1 MLVWAVHNGGY
12 DEDTWYWGAL
22 AMLALTTGTV
32 FALGGR
38 GLRLS
43 RSAAIATGLFA
54 LYTAWSYLSITWASY
69 KGIALEGSNKTLLYL
84 LMFGLLAALPW
95 TERGALTALLAFA
108 VGVGTIAIV
117 LLVRLAAGSHVTG
130 LFVGGRL
137 AAPTGYINS
146 TAALLTMGVLTAIA
160 LAARRELWGPVRG
173 LLLACAAAELDLAIT
188 VQSRGWLFTLPLVA
202 LVAIVVSPARLR
214 VTAAAVLPVVG
225 SALVARRLLHVY
237 QNTPSDPLQRLAEHA
252 GRPALALCVAVFVV
266 GTLFAW
272 ADGLRPVALGSI
284 ARRITGAIL
293 VIVALGG
300 GAGVVLAVSHG
311 HPGSFIS
318 RQWHGFSHEPSAN
331 TDSHFSDAGSGRYD
345 FWRVSLKAFE
355 AHPVGGLGQDNF
367 GDYYLRHRHT
377 GEEPVSPH
385 SLEMRLLSQ
394 TGVVG
399 TVLFVGFMAAAIA
412 GALRARRRGSDLGR
426 AVAAAAL
433 LPLIVWLIHGSIDWF
448 WEMPSLSG
456 PALGFLAIAGAWAD
470 REPDGQPTRSA
481 RRTIERAR
489 GPLVRR
495 GAIGVGS
502 LAALAALVVLAFPY
516 LSVRE
521 VSIATNIQN
530 VDPVASLHDLHIA
543 GRLNPLDSG
552 PGLVAG
558 AVALRHGEWAQ
569 ARRSLGQSTGRE
581 PGDWLAWLLAG
592 VAASEQGRRSVARVD
607 YVRADKIDRLQPA
620 VMEALARVGSRRP
633 LTSAE
638 VFRMLVPAA

>member
-1 MLVWAVHNGGY
+1 MLVWAVHDGGY

-22 AMLALTTGTV
+22 AMLALTIGTV

-54 LYTAWSYLSITWASY
+54 LYTAWSYLSITWAAY

-84 LMFGLLAALPW
+84 LVFGLLAALPW

-108 VGVGTIAIV
+108 VGVGAIAIV
-117 LLVRLAAGSHVTG
+117 LLVRLAAGSHLAG

-173 LLLACAAAELDLAIT
+173 LLLAGAAAELDLAIT

-214 VTAAAVLPVVG
+214 VAAAAVLPVVG
-225 SALVARRLLHVY
+225 SALVARRLLRVY

-252 GRPALALCVAVFVV
+252 GRPALALCLAVFVV

-272 ADGLRPVALGSI
+272 ADGLRPVTLGTF
-284 ARRITGAIL
+284 ARRMTGAVL

-300 GAGVVLAVSHG
+300 GAGVALVVSHG

-318 RQWHGFSHEPSAN
+318 RQWHGFSHEPSAS
-331 TDSHFSDAGSGRYD
+331 TSSHFSDAGSGRYD

-377 GEEPVSPH
+377 SEEPVSTH

-394 TGVVG
+394 TGIVG
-399 TVLFVGFMAAAIA
+399 TVLFLGFLVSAIA
-412 GALRARRRGSDLGR
+412 GALRGRRRGSGLGR
-426 AVAAAAL
+426 AVAAVAL

-456 PALGFLAIAGAWAD
+456 PALGFLAIAGVQAD
-470 REPDGQPTRSA
+470 REPDGQRTRSS
-481 RRTIERAR
+481 RRTLAWAGR
-489 GPLVRR
+489 PVVRR

-530 VDPVASLHDLHIA
+530 LDPVASLHDLHTA
-543 GRLNPLDSG
+543 ARLNPLDSG

-581 PGDWLAWLLAG
+581 PGNWLAWLLAG
-592 VAASEQGRRSVARVD
+592 VAASEQGRRSVARVE
-607 YVRADKIDRLQPA
+607 YVRADRIDRRQPA

-633 LTSAE
+633 LTSAQ
-638 VFRMLVPAA
+638 VFRMLMPAA

>member
-54 LYTAWSYLSITWASY
+54 LYTAWSYLSITWAAY

-95 TERGALTALLAFA
+95 TERGALIALLAFA
-108 VGVGTIAIV
+108 VGVGAIAIV

-173 LLLACAAAELDLAIT
+173 LLLAGAAAELDLAIT

-272 ADGLRPVALGSI
+272 ADGLRPVTLGTI
-284 ARRITGAIL
+284 ARRITGAVL

-318 RQWHGFSHEPSAN
+318 RQWHGFSHESSAN
-331 TDSHFSDAGSGRYD
+331 TGSHFSDAGSGRYD

-377 GEEPVSPH
+377 SEEPVSPH

-394 TGVVG
+394 TGIVG
-399 TVLFVGFMAAAIA
+399 TVLFLGFMAAAVA
-412 GALRARRRGSDLGR
+412 GALRARRHGSALGW
-426 AVAAAAL
+426 AVAAVAL

-456 PALGFLAIAGAWAD
+456 PALGFLAIAAALGD

-481 RRTIERAR
+481 RRTLNRAR
-489 GPLVRR
+489 GLLVRR

-530 VDPVASLHDLHIA
+530 LDPVASLHDLHTA
-543 GRLNPLDSG
+543 ARLNPLDSG

-558 AVALRHGEWAQ
+558 AVALRHGEWAR
-569 ARRSLGQSTGRE
+569 ARRSLSQSTDRE
-581 PGDWLAWLLAG
+581 PGNWLAWLLAG

-607 YVRADKIDRLQPA
+607 YARADSIDRLQPA
-620 VMEALARVGSRRP
+620 VMEALARVGGRRP
-633 LTSAE
+633 LTSAQ
-638 VFRMLVPAA
+638 VFKMLVPAA